1 MFLHGSLS
9 QTWREADTVNGSKV
23 TFEVL
28 NFYPS
33 LEVKLVQLEILSST
47 DEYLLVHVQR
57 GGVGRAGDAH
67 LLELLKP
74 GIVKCM
80 KQQQDSIESVT

>member
-1 MFLHGSLS
+1 MH
-9 QTWREADTVNGSKV
+9 GSKV
-23 TFEVL
+23 TLEVL
-28 NFYPS
+28 NLDPS
-33 LEVKLVQLEILSST
+33 LVIELVELQVLTPAHE
-47 DEYLLVHVQR
+47 DLLVLVQR